1 MRSTRIGLRIFLLVM
16 ALVAGVHGDSGPVA
30 VVSGATPPGGQDLPQ
45 PGAWGTRAPLI
56 EANSEMSVAEL
67 DGKIYVI
74 AGYPSSRISVAT
86 VQVYDPVSNRWR
98 LTTPLPAALNHTMPA
113 AVDGKLY
120 IIGGQPGNS
129 SAGPFVDS
137 VYEYDP
143 AKAAWTARA
152 PMPTQRG
159 GGAAAVVDGKIY
171 VAGGRPPHG
180 HEFAV
185 YDPRTNTWKRLP
197 DPPTQRNHLMAAA
210 LDSKI
215 YVIGGRFEGGFQAE
229 KSDAVEVFD
238 PKTDTWSSRARMLR
252 PRGGLN
258 GIEALGCI
266 HVWGGEG
273 NKEHPS
279 AWRHRRRVHE
289 RAHSCTGWRRCSGR
303 RQRRH
308 APSGLPAQDELSVT
322 SSLMEKGASL
332 PRRRSPEPRP

>member
-1 MRSTRIGLRIFLLVM
+1 
-16 ALVAGVHGDSGPVA
+16 
-30 VVSGATPPGGQDLPQ
+30 
-45 PGAWGTRAPLI
+45 
-56 EANSEMSVAEL
+56 
-67 DGKIYVI
+67 
-74 AGYPSSRISVAT
+74 
-86 VQVYDPVSNRWR
+86 
-98 LTTPLPAALNHTMPA
+98 
-113 AVDGKLY
+113 
-120 IIGGQPGNS
+120 
-129 SAGPFVDS
+129 
-137 VYEYDP
+137 
-143 AKAAWTARA
+143 
-152 PMPTQRG
+152 
-159 GGAAAVVDGKIY
+159 
-171 VAGGRPPHG
+171 
-180 HEFAV
+180 
-185 YDPRTNTWKRLP
+185 
-197 DPPTQRNHLMAAA
+197 MAAA

-289 RAHSCTGWRRCSGR
+289 RAHLCTGWRRCSGR